1 MKIEMHFLFRQ
12 IPFVFSFLFF
22 LTSSVSV
29 HAMGDDGVYLHT
41 GLPVCLVSTD
51 QYIPR
56 FEYIPAELCIVHDGD
71 TVLGPITTTIA
82 GRGNS
87 TWSYPKK
94 PYKIKFPKK
103 IALLGMPAGKT
114 FSLLANYCDKSLMRT
129 ALGFT
134 VGRVLQQPWVPDSRF
149 VELVLNGTH
158 LGTYQLTESVKV
170 SDSRVQLGETGF
182 MVEYDNHYYQAA
194 YSFHTGVLD
203 YPIAF
208 KYPDENLDTAIL
220 EYVRRFFNE
229 WEEALCARDYLENRR
244 WADYIDMES
253 FVKWYYQKNLLQME
267 ECNRY
272 YLKND
277 TTSQSRLCMGPLWDF
292 EWCLG
297 TGLYYDSIRPSP
309 KHRMEDKLY
318 FARIAKDSMF
328 MAEVAKLHSIYR
340 NTVRDSVLEMFDQLT
355 AQLDYSQA
363 ENFKIWPILD
373 KQVSIG
379 AYPLGS
385 WEAEVACDRQF
396 FLNHLDYLDQ
406 QLSPYLPAHVSAHR
420 NKQGEMNC
428 IYTLSG
434 HQIDQLYLHK
444 GIYILKGKK
453 ILIR

>member
-1 MKIEMHFLFRQ
+1 MFHFRFRHKPVVFLF
-12 IPFVFSFLFF
+12 SFFIVC
-22 LTSSVSV
+22 SVSI
-29 HAMGDDGVYLHT
+29 HAIGDDVPYLHT
-41 GLPVCLVSTD
+41 GLPACLISTD
-51 QYIPR
+51 QFIPR
-56 FEYIPAELCIVHDGD
+56 FEYIPAKFCIVNNGD
-71 TVLGPITTTIA
+71 TILGPITTTIA

-94 PYKIKFPKK
+94 PYKIKFSQS

-129 ALGFT
+129 AVGFT
-134 VGRVLQQPWVPDSRF
+134 IGRVLRQPWVPESRF
-149 VELVLNGTH
+149 VELVLNGEH

-170 SDSRVQLGETGF
+170 SDNRVQLGETGF
-182 MVEYDNHYYQAA
+182 MVEYDTHYYQAD
-194 YSFHTGVLD
+194 YSFHTGVFN

-208 KYPDENLDTAIL
+208 KYPDNNLDTAIL
-220 EYVRRFFNE
+220 EYVCRFFNE
-229 WEEALCARDYLENRR
+229 WEGALHASDYLETRH
-244 WADYIDMES
+244 WSDYIDIES
-253 FVKWYYQKNLLQME
+253 FAKWYYQKNLLQME

-297 TGLYYDSIRPSP
+297 TGLYYDSIRPNP
-309 KHRMEDKLY
+309 RHRMENKLY
-318 FARIAKDSMF
+318 FSRISKDSIF
-328 MAEVAKLHSIYR
+328 MGEVAKLHSIYR
-340 NTVRDSVLEMFDQLT
+340 NTVRDSVLKMYDQLT
-355 AQLDYSQA
+355 TQLTYSQA
-363 ENFKIWPILD
+363 ENFKLWPILD

-385 WEAEVACDRQF
+385 WEAEVECDRQF

-406 QLSPYLPAHVSAHR
+406 QLSPYLPSHLSVHQKNQSKT
-420 NKQGEMNC
+420 NS

-434 HQIDQLYLHK
+434 QQIAPHHLRK
-444 GIYILKGKK
+444 GIYIMNGKK